1 MQSVL
6 RKSTLLAVAFLVL
19 AGANASAADS
29 NPLEVRIP
37 FPFVVHGKTL
47 PAGRYSVERAD
58 MGSSV
63 LLIRGEKGNHVA
75 AFVSTT
81 PAGGRTRQA
90 AFRFS
95 RSAMTRISIGC
106 GLVWQSETEGRVVER

>member
-1 MQSVL
+1 MRFVL

-19 AGANASAADS
+19 AGANANAADS
-29 NPLEVRIP
+29 NPLEVKVP

-47 PAGRYSVERAD
+47 PAGKYSVERAD

-63 LLIRGEKGNHVA
+63 LLIRGEKGNNAA

-81 PAGGRTRQA
+81 PAGGKDPAGSVPLLT
-90 AFRFS
+90 FRHYENQYRLS
-95 RSAMTRISIGC
+95 S
-106 GLVWQSETEGRVVER
+106 VWQSETEGCVIER